1 MHELSIALSLVE
13 GVLEQTEKQGGLKVE
28 AVHLKLGVLSGVDKD
43 ALSFSYTVAI
53 EGTPLAQSRL
63 VIEEVPLTI
72 HCPSCGGERTL
83 AAMEDFSCP
92 ICKTPAQDIVRGR
105 EIEITGLEVAA

>member
-13 GVLEQTEKQGGLKVE
+13 GVLEQAEKQGGLKVE
-28 AVHLKLGVLSGVDKD
+28 AVHLRLGILSGVDKE
-43 ALSFSYTVAI
+43 ALAFSYTVAT

-63 VIEEVPLTI
+63 VIEDVPLTI

-83 AAMEDFSCP
+83 STMQDLSCP
-92 ICKTPAQDIVRGR
+92 VCKTPAQETVNGR
-105 EIEITGLEVAA
+105 EIEIAALEVAA